1 MSKVLVRGPALSN
14 SGYGEHCRSL
24 LRYLSST
31 EHEVYLINVNWGTSG
46 WIIETGAE
54 RDWIDELIMSTAKKV
69 RSGDADFDISFQV
82 QLPSEWQKLAP
93 FNIGVTAGSESTS
106 VSDSWNLAA
115 KEVDAVIVPSNHAK
129 NSFSEEYRDK
139 ISVVPF
145 CTRTV
150 ETEEMNLGLNTGFNF
165 LTIAQWSPRKNIEQ
179 CIYAFMQEFQ
189 NEDVGLVLKLNY
201 QGNSNIDR
209 QYIKEGMSRLVS
221 SVDSKCKVY
230 LLHGNLRESQIR
242 GLYENSNINSYVS
255 TSRGEGF
262 GLPLFEA
269 AQSGLPV
276 VTPYWSGVCD
286 FLSKENITEIEYDMV
301 QVGEDNAQNM
311 MNPESSWCEAS
322 VESIKSALREA
333 YVNAGDKLV
342 LAREQSESI
351 KNNFTEQNVNKLYN
365 SIVNEF
371 LKKGEQNEAK

>member
-1 MSKVLVRGPALSN
+1 MSKILVRGPALSN

-46 WIIETGAE
+46 WIVETGTD
-54 RDWIDELIMSTAKKV
+54 RDWIDDLIMSTAKKV
-69 RSGDADFDISFQV
+69 RSGEADFDISFQV

-106 VSDSWNLAA
+106 VSDSWNLSAND
-115 KEVDAVIVPSNHAK
+115 VDAIIVPSNHAK
-129 NSFSEEYRDK
+129 NSFSEEIRDK

-145 CTRTV
+145 CTRDV
-150 ETEEMNLGLNTGFNF
+150 EVEEVNLDLDTNFNF
-165 LTIAQWSPRKNIEQ
+165 LTVAQWSPRKNIEQ
-179 CIYAFMQEFQ
+179 CVYAFMQEFQ
-189 NEDVGLVLKLNY
+189 NEEVGLILKLNY
-201 QGNSNIDR
+201 QGNSNLDR
-209 QYIKEGMSRLVS
+209 QYIKEGMSRFVS

-230 LLHGNLRESQIR
+230 LLHGNLRESQVR
-242 GLYENSNINSYVS
+242 GLYENKNINSYIS

-262 GLPLFEA
+262 GLPVFEA

-276 VTPYWSGVCD
+276 ITPYWSGVCD
-286 FLSKENITEIEYDMV
+286 FLSKENITEIDYSLV
-301 QVGEDNAQNM
+301 QVGEENAQSM
-311 MNPESSWCEAS
+311 MNPESSWAETS
-322 VESIKSALREA
+322 VDSIKSALREA
-333 YVNAGDKLV
+333 YVDASGKCD
-342 LAREQSESI
+342 LAREQSENI

-371 LKKGEQNEAK
+371 LKKGEQNEVK